1 MRFLRE
7 KGNEMNDRLKERIH
21 EFNRRA
27 EMAES
32 DGYTVAEGYVWE
44 GWGNPTGPC
53 ARKVCKVEDYEQ
65 NPIDNTQRKG
75 DTTMKYSEFKDMLQK
90 KADDLPIIFA
100 FSNEQLDKALDDM
113 GLSLQDMNGDKL
125 IRMGMG
131 AFCLKSEL
139 EHIHGELDKIDE
151 MKHDFIKDYEQ
162 AYDAFFYEMGNHEYH
177 INWQGDWDVLS
188 CFGLDDD
195 VCEYEDGKDVDE
207 YMDAM
212 GLSPVT
218 KAAYHD
224 ARGDFLRM
232 CDENDWY

>member
-1 MRFLRE
+1 
-7 KGNEMNDRLKERIH
+7 
-21 EFNRRA
+21 
-27 EMAES
+27 
-32 DGYTVAEGYVWE
+32 
-44 GWGNPTGPC
+44 
-53 ARKVCKVEDYEQ
+53 
-65 NPIDNTQRKG
+65 
-75 DTTMKYSEFKDMLQK
+75 MKYTEFKDMLQK
-90 KADDLPIIFA
+90 KVNDLPMFYA
-100 FSNEQLDKALDDM
+100 FSNEQLDNALDDM
-113 GLSLQDMNGDKL
+113 WLSLKDMKGDKL
-125 IRMGMG
+125 IRMGFG
-131 AFCLKSEL
+131 AFYLKSDL
-139 EHIHGELDKIDE
+139 EHIRSELGKVDE
-151 MKHDFIKDYEQ
+151 MKREFIKDYEQ

-224 ARGDFLRM
+224 ARGDFLRI